1 MMEENKIPKTVSLVI
16 ISMLLFI
23 PGMVLI
29 GHQNLPPEIGEP
41 VREFV
46 MSQYITHSSISINND
61 TEFQNEGFS
70 GSGTSEDP
78 FIIENIFFNS
88 TFFNAVDIVNTRA
101 YFIIRGCKILAE
113 GMGIYLFNVSNGL
126 IEDCIIQGNGSG
138 IYVDNS
144 TNMIIDD
151 CEFLL
156 SYIGIEEYGS
166 SNSTIRDSKFHHND
180 WGIYLESTYDT
191 RIQSCT
197 IYSNLRGIQLDEETY
212 NITVFSNSLCWNGNH
227 VGGFLQTHDNARD
240 QSENNTWT
248 SNRWSDYVGTGVYIL
263 PGGTGTQDLFASR
276 MVDID
281 FPVVYGLE
289 DIRYDEGAVG
299 NWLNWNATDPLPAY
313 LNVYIDDDLFE
324 LQTWTSENYRLLV
337 DGFPIGSHN
346 ITIQY
351 IDAAGNT
358 AIDQVWVSVM
368 ISIFGGEGTEYVL
381 YASLGSIV
389 CVMILL
395 FAIKR
400 MR

>member
-1 MMEENKIPKTVSLVI
+1 MEGNRIRKTVSLVV
-16 ISMLLFI
+16 ISLLLFI
-23 PGMVLI
+23 PGMGLL
-29 GHQNLPPEIGEP
+29 GHQRLPQEIRGT
-41 VREFV
+41 VREFTL
-46 MSQYITHSSISINND
+46 SQYTTHSPISINND
-61 TEFQNEGFS
+61 TQFQNQGFS

-78 FIIENIFFNS
+78 YLIENVIINT
-88 TFFNAVDIVNTRA
+88 TFVNPINIVNTRA

-113 GMGIYLFNVSNGL
+113 DTGIYLFNVSNGV
-126 IEDCIIQGNGSG
+126 IEDSIFQGGIDG
-138 IYVDNS
+138 IYAGNS
-144 TNMIIDD
+144 TNMRIDD

-156 SYIGIEEYGS
+156 AYIGIEGYGL
-166 SNSTIRDSKFHHND
+166 SNSTIRDSRFHHND
-180 WGIYLESTYDT
+180 WGIYLMSTNDT
-191 RIQSCT
+191 RIQGCT
-197 IYSNLRGIQLDEETY
+197 VYTNLRGIQLDEATY

-227 VGGFLQTHDNARD
+227 LGGFLQTPDNARD
-240 QSENNTWT
+240 QSYNNTWT
-248 SNRWSDYVGTGVYIL
+248 SNRWSDYTGDGAYFL
-263 PGGTGTQDLFASR
+263 PGGTGRQDLFASR

-281 FPVVYGLE
+281 FPVVYGLD

-337 DGFPIGSHN
+337 DGFPLGSHN

-358 AIDQVWVSVM
+358 GIDQVWVSVM

-381 YASLGSIV
+381 YASLGSIL
-389 CVMILL
+389 CITILL